1 MRRPIAALLAL
12 ALTALLALPAGAFS
26 DVPET
31 AWYADAA
38 QLCVD
43 RGLLKGTGEDTFS
56 PDNAV
61 TLAEVMTVAV
71 RLHYQAHGGTGD
83 PPAAPDSWGTGALST
98 PSGATLLTFNTCDL
112 DRGLTYR
119 YDQESPRRLHLYL
132 TVTAEERAA
141 LTPAGGPAQAVLTL
155 NGVTVLT
162 GGLAPAEGSAN
173 RMEFVADPGS
183 DYTAFNRELSAFL
196 PAPASGLWYRDA
208 LWYAREHGMVDGQPM
223 EASFEEP
230 AARQDLAEWLCS
242 ALPQSALTPINTVDI
257 LPDSSDPEVLALYR
271 AGILTGVDSTGA
283 FAPERTLSRA
293 ELATVLA
300 RVADPSLR
308 VTIPTAKT
316 N

>member
-1 MRRPIAALLAL
+1 MKTRLLPLSL

-26 DVPET
+26 DVPEN
-31 AWYADAA
+31 AWYTDAA

-98 PSGATLLTFNTCDL
+98 PSGAILLPFTTCDL
-112 DRGLTYR
+112 ARGLTYR
-119 YDQESPRRLHLYL
+119 YAQASPRRRPLYL

-271 AGILTGVDSTGA
+271 AGILTGVDSSGA

>member
-1 MRRPIAALLAL
+1 MKTRLLPLSL

-26 DVPET
+26 DVPEN

-83 PPAAPDSWGTGALST
+83 PPAAPDNWGTGALST

-283 FAPERTLSRA
+283 FALERTLSRA

-316 N
+316 T

>member
-1 MRRPIAALLAL
+1 MYKR
-12 ALTALLALPAGAFS
+12 
-26 DVPET
+26 
-31 AWYADAA
+31 
-38 QLCVD
+38 Q
-43 RGLLKGTGEDTFS
+43 
-56 PDNAV
+56 
-61 TLAEVMTVAV
+61 
-71 RLHYQAHGGTGD
+71 
-83 PPAAPDSWGTGALST
+83 
-98 PSGATLLTFNTCDL
+98 
-112 DRGLTYR
+112 
-119 YDQESPRRLHLYL
+119 QESPRRLHLYL
-132 TVTAEERAA
+132 PVTAEERAA

>member
-1 MRRPIAALLAL
+1 MKTRLLPLSL

-26 DVPET
+26 DVPEN

-83 PPAAPDSWGTGALST
+83 PPAAPDNWGTGALST

-112 DRGLTYR
+112 YRGLTYR

-208 LWYAREHGMVDGQPM
+208 LWYAREQGLLDGQPM
-223 EASFEEP
+223 EAAFEEP
-230 AARQDLAEWLCS
+230 ADRLDLAEWLCS
-242 ALPQSALTPINTVDI
+242 ALPAEALTPINAVGAI
-257 LPDSSDPEVLALYR
+257 PDSADPEVLALYR
-271 AGILTGVDSTGA
+271 AGVLTGVDESGA
-283 FAPERTLSRA
+283 FAPYRTLSRA

-300 RVADPSLR
+300 RLADPSRR
-308 VTIPTAKT
+308 VVMTTQNP
-316 N
+316 

>member
-1 MRRPIAALLAL
+1 MKTRLLPLSL

-26 DVPET
+26 DVPEN
-31 AWYADAA
+31 AWYAGAA

-83 PPAAPDSWGTGALST
+83 PPAAPDNWGTGALST

-132 TVTAEERAA
+132 TVTAEERSA

-162 GGLAPAEGSAN
+162 GGLAPAEGSTN

-208 LWYAREHGMVDGQPM
+208 LWYAREHGLLEGQPM
-223 EASFEEP
+223 EASFEAP
-230 AARQDLAEWLCS
+230 AARLDLAEWLCS
-242 ALPQSALTPINTVDI
+242 ALPAEALPAINSVDTI
-257 LPDSSDPEVLALYR
+257 PDSSDPEVLTLYR
-271 AGILTGVDSTGA
+271 AGILTGVDESGA
-283 FAPERTLSRA
+283 FAPYRTLNRA

-300 RVADPSLR
+300 RLADPARR
-308 VTIPTAKT
+308 VVIPTA
-316 N
+316 NP

>member
-1 MRRPIAALLAL
+1 MKTRLLPLSL

-26 DVPET
+26 DVPEN

-71 RLHYQAHGGTGD
+71 RLHYRAHGGTGD

-257 LPDSSDPEVLALYR
+257 LPDSGDPEVLALYR

-308 VTIPTAKT
+308 VTIPTA
-316 N
+316 

>member
-1 MRRPIAALLAL
+1 MKTRLLPLSL

-26 DVPET
+26 DVPEN

-83 PPAAPDSWGTGALST
+83 PPAAPDNWGTGTLTT
-98 PSGATLLTFNTCDL
+98 PAGAVLLRFDTCDL
-112 DRGLTYR
+112 DRGLTYQ

-132 TVTAEERAA
+132 TVSRAELAA
-141 LTPAGGPAQAVLTL
+141 LTPAGGAAEAVLTL
-155 NGVTVLT
+155 NGNAVLT
-162 GGLAPAEGSAN
+162 GSLAPVEGSKT
-173 RMEFVADPGS
+173 RMEFVAASGS
-183 DYTAFNRELSAFL
+183 DYTAFNREFSAFL
-196 PAPASGLWYRDA
+196 PAPATGLWYRDA

>member
-1 MRRPIAALLAL
+1 MKTRLLPLSL

-26 DVPET
+26 DVPEN

-43 RGLLKGTGEDTFS
+43 RGLLKGTWEDTFS

-83 PPAAPDSWGTGALST
+83 PPAAPDNWGTGALST

-141 LTPAGGPAQAVLTL
+141 LTPAGGRSPHLVHPRASLLYMVRSNHVAEAVELQKRVDKIAQGAALMTEA
-155 NGVTVLT
+155 TVEKT
-162 GGLAPAEGSAN
+162 FIDGLADTVTN
-173 RMEFVADPGS
+173 RWRCPK
-183 DYTAFNRELSAFL
+183 
-196 PAPASGLWYRDA
+196 
-208 LWYAREHGMVDGQPM
+208 
-223 EASFEEP
+223 
-230 AARQDLAEWLCS
+230 
-242 ALPQSALTPINTVDI
+242 
-257 LPDSSDPEVLALYR
+257 SS
-271 AGILTGVDSTGA
+271 
-283 FAPERTLSRA
+283 
-293 ELATVLA
+293 
-300 RVADPSLR
+300 
-308 VTIPTAKT
+308 
-316 N
+316 